1 MFNRLFGQS
10 TKTDIPVNVNES
22 IQIILSTDLTLGKRI
37 AHLEKQVN
45 KLEAEAK
52 AFIKIKTK
60 SNKQKAL
67 HKLRLKNMKMKE
79 IDKLMNMQYNLSV
92 QRSALEN
99 ASMNT
104 LVVKSIK
111 TANNTVKDIQKQ
123 TNIDTVEELVDDLA
137 EQHGLLNEVSD
148 ALSQPFFNNGDD
160 DEDELLAELDELDEF
175 EDDEKLYL
183 PTCPTLNLL
192 PINQE
197 DIEVIEET
205 EEDKELK
212 ELESMMI

>member
-183 PTCPTLNLL
+183 PTCPTSNLL

>member
-148 ALSQPFFNNGDD
+148 ALSQPFFNNEDD

-183 PTCPTLNLL
+183 PTCPTSNLL

>member
-22 IQIILSTDLTLGKRI
+22 IQIISSTDLTLGKRI

-45 KLEAEAK
+45 KLESEAK

-160 DEDELLAELDELDEF
+160 DEDELLAELDEFEEL
-175 EDDEKLYL
+175 EDDKKLNL
-183 PTCPTLNLL
+183 PTCPTSNLL